1 MRQKQIDNQAH
12 LRSET
17 CIQAIREIYCIAFKE
32 GAEWSDKTKEDFIP
46 QGMMPI
52 IIKRDEDGKV
62 AEELRRY
69 LCDLPVNKCCIIK
82 DEAEQ
87 SLHALN
93 HEQNMLNGYEILN
106 DRRTI
111 SMILIVDCVI

>member
-1 MRQKQIDNQAH
+1 MRQKQIDNQAQ
-12 LRSET
+12 LRSEA

-62 AEELRRY
+62 AEDLKWY
-69 LCDLPVNKCCIIK
+69 LCDLPINKCCILK

-87 SLHALN
+87 RLHVLN
-93 HEQNMLNGYEILN
+93 HEQCVLNGYEILN
-106 DRRTI
+106 DLKTI
-111 SMILIVDCVI
+111 SMILIVDCL